1 MSVRAAGD
9 AALLVEAGAEPG
21 AAARLRAVILGQ
33 NFPGIADVIP
43 GAETVLV
50 ILGSGGLGLRDLAG
64 RLQTL
69 VASGVDEVRW
79 GKRGWWGG

>member
-1 MSVRAAGD
+1 MNVRAAGD

-33 NFPGIADVIP
+33 NFPGVADVIP

-50 ILGSGGLGLRDLAG
+50 ILESGGLGLRGLAG

-69 VASGVDEVRW
+69 VTDVTVDGAGV
-79 GKRGWWGG
+79 